1 VKDMTLKQAMLL
13 AVPAIALC
21 ALGAL
26 ALRLSV
32 DLDERARSDSIAGFV
47 SGALDDPSKLTPS
60 HVQMVIR
67 AARTIEEAGRRGE
80 VALAAS
86 IAGIARSCFLLAAMS
101 AVFIAIVAW
110 QQSALRAGAA
120 DGRSGSR

>member
-1 VKDMTLKQAMLL
+1 MTLKQTMLL

-26 ALRLSV
+26 ALRFSV

-47 SGALDDPSKLTPS
+47 SGALDEPSTLTPD

-80 VALAAS
+80 IALAAS
-86 IAGIARSCFLLAAMS
+86 IAGIARSCFLLAVMS
-101 AVFIAIVAW
+101 AVFVAIVAW
-110 QQSALRAGAA
+110 QQSARRAGAA
-120 DGRSGSR
+120 DRRSGGR

>member
-1 VKDMTLKQAMLL
+1 MTLKQTMLL
-13 AVPAIALC
+13 AVPAIVLC

-47 SGALDDPSKLTPS
+47 SGALDEPSKRTPS

-67 AARTIEEAGRRGE
+67 AARTIEETGRRGKI
-80 VALAAS
+80 ALAAS
-86 IAGIARSCFLLAAMS
+86 IAGVARSGFLLAAMS
-101 AVFIAIVAW
+101 AVFIAVVAW
-110 QQSALRAGAA
+110 QQSVRREGAP
-120 DGRSGSR
+120 DGRSGGR